1 MDLKTSTKADSS
13 TRLSGCFKHHLLAA
27 VTFPLINKRTTPC
40 IQMLVGITAPFFW
53 YQGIKNFYWQ
63 LFQWHCNLHAQSL
76 KIQPG
81 LPGTPHSNIY
91 PKDLCKLTLLI
102 PLKAFFL
109 PLQLLDL
116 LLWILSLVSFN
127 DLINWLLLAPQS
139 TQLCD
144 QSCSDWDTTYRY
156 AFSTSCQPWKPFISK
171 YPLVFT
177 GEGRFRFIQGKN
189 EWMRLRK
196 IRTKSTLFYQMK
208 CSHLLKEM
216 ISLEIK

>member
-1 MDLKTSTKADSS
+1 
-13 TRLSGCFKHHLLAA
+13 
-27 VTFPLINKRTTPC
+27 
-40 IQMLVGITAPFFW
+40 MLVGITAPFFW
-53 YQGIKNFYWQ
+53 YQVIRNFYLQ
-63 LFQWHCNLHAQSL
+63 LFQGHCNLHAQSL

-81 LPGTPHSNIY
+81 LPGTPHSTIY
-91 PKDLCKLTLLI
+91 PKNLCKLTFLI
-102 PLKAFFL
+102 PLKVFIL

-127 DLINWLLLAPQS
+127 DLINWFLLLAPHS
-139 TQLCD
+139 TQLCN
-144 QSCSDWDTTYRY
+144 QSCSDWDTTCRY

-171 YPLVFT
+171 DSLAFT

-196 IRTKSTLFYQMK
+196 ITTKSTIFYQMK